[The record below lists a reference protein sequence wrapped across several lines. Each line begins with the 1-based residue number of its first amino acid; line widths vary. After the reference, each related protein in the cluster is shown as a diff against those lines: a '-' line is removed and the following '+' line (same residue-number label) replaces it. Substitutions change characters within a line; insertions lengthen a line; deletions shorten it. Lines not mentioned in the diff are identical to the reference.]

1 MAGGEG
7 PVALDRNARLSLV
20 AAGGALCLHVLNGL
34 VSALMGAFPASL
46 DELQHVSLI
55 RTLEASPRLFPS
67 YDSLR
72 DIDPRTLQFTAQ
84 ANYLNHP
91 SPYYLLMGLV
101 DRAAHGSIL
110 ALRLTDL
117 GLSMLAVLIMLVA
130 GFRALAGWKERALFA
145 LLLVLFPKLGA
156 VAGLI
161 NNDNAALVATAV
173 AFLGLIEWQRKA
185 SPATGLLLAAGLVL
199 CGWTKL
205 TVFLMAGF
213 AVLIAEGLR
222 IAARGSRAP
231 LAAYGAL
238 LGGFAVGAGPTLVN
252 ILSYGRVLHHSTA
265 QAVPLA
271 LRVHL
276 SFGRYA
282 TVFLGNMVAKWAA
295 VEPSTVLQ
303 ALGLAVVLTLAI
315 AAMAVGGRRLS
326 DTEGDGTAA
335 AWRVASGF
343 IAATVPVLLL
353 HLYFGWRTYVEDG
366 FVDMAQAR
374 YYYGVWP
381 GFALGFALLWRTAT
395 PSPART
401 GVTALTLTLL
411 AIASV
416 ALAGAG
422 LLLHGRTTI
431 G

>member
-1 MAGGEG
+1 
-7 PVALDRNARLSLV
+7 VALDRNARLSL
-20 AAGGALCLHVLNGL
+20 AAAVGALVLHIVNGL

-46 DELQHVSLI
+46 DELQHFSLI
-55 RTLEASPRLFPS
+55 RTLEASPRLFPA

-72 DIDPRTLQFTAQ
+72 DLDPRTLQFTAQ

-101 DRAAHGSIL
+101 DRAAHGSVL

-117 GLSMLAVLIMLVA
+117 GLSTLAVLIMLVA

-161 NNDNAALVATAV
+161 NNDNAALLATAI
-173 AFLGLIEWQRKA
+173 AFLGLVEWQRRPSA
-185 SPATGLLLAAGLVL
+185 ATGLLLAAGLAL

-213 AVLIAEGLR
+213 AVVIAEALR
-222 IAARGSRAP
+222 VARSRRAP
-231 LAAYGAL
+231 LVAYGAL
-238 LGGFAVGAGPTLVN
+238 AAGFGIGAAPTLLN
-252 ILSYGRVLHHSTA
+252 LLSYGRVLHHSTA

-282 TVFLGNMVAKWAA
+282 VIFMGNMVAKWAA
-295 VEPSTVLQ
+295 VEPSTILQ
-303 ALGLAVVLTLAI
+303 ALGLALVLALAI
-315 AAMAVGGRRLS
+315 AAIAVGSRRLR
-326 DTEGDGTAA
+326 DARGDRTAA
-335 AWRVASGF
+335 AWRVA
-343 IAATVPVLLL
+343 IALMAATLPVLLL

-381 GFALGFALLWRTAT
+381 GFALGLALLWRVVP
-395 PSPART
+395 PSGARAA
-401 GVTALTLTLL
+401 VTALTVALL
-411 AIASV
+411 AVASV
-416 ALAGAG
+416 GLAGVG
-422 LLLHGRTTI
+422 LLIHGRATI
-431 G
+431 S